1 MNRISTVL
9 LALSVALC
17 LTASLAPAQQGKKAY
32 TLKGKVEAVNASTKS
47 LTVNHEKVDGWMEAM
62 TMAYAVDKD
71 EVLKQVKVGDQ
82 ITAKVY
88 DGDYTLHDVRVVPKK

>member
-1 MNRISTVL
+1 MNRILTVL
-9 LALSVALC
+9 LLAVCLVAPV
-17 LTASLAPAQQGKKAY
+17 AQAQQGKKAY
-32 TLKGKVEAVNASTKS
+32 TLKGKVEAINASTKS
-47 LTVNHEKVDGWMEAM
+47 LTVNHEKVEGWMEAM

-71 EVLKQVKVGDQ
+71 EVLKQVKVGDH